1 MSKVTKTFISNSAKT
16 TNRRAEVKQ
25 GTTTFVAKVSNISIN
40 RRVTI
45 SSNFSIAK
53 VKK

>member
-1 MSKVTKTFISNSAKT
+1 MNKTTKTFVSNTSK
-16 TNRRAEVKQ
+16 
-25 GTTTFVAKVSNISIN
+25 GTTESGLVRDSAIKFVAKVPGVLVN

-53 VKK
+53 AKK

>member
-1 MSKVTKTFISNSAKT
+1 MDKSTKTFVSNSSKGT
-16 TNRRAEVKQ
+16 YKNAEIIQSSSK
-25 GTTTFVAKVSNISIN
+25 FVAKVGSVSVN

>member
-1 MSKVTKTFISNSAKT
+1 MNKATKTFVSNSAKKS
-16 TNRRAEVKQ
+16 TNDSSTNKSPMK
-25 GTTTFVAKVSNISIN
+25 FIAKVASTSVN

-53 VKK
+53 IKK